1 MKVKVI
7 LNPYANRWKAQ
18 QRNTEL
24 ESALN
29 AADFA
34 YDLVPTEAAQHGI
47 TLAETAVSEGYDAVI
62 AAGGDGTISEVV
74 NGLLRAAG
82 DGDPLPLGILPMGS
96 ANDFSDL
103 LGLPRD
109 LTAAAQLVAAG
120 KTRKL
125 DAGRVNDHFFLNNS
139 AVGMEPMVTIK
150 SQKIKH
156 ISGNTRYMAAL
167 SRTLI
172 RLRSWHMKIKW
183 DDGSYEGD
191 GILLSMCNGPR
202 TGGFPMAPGAEL
214 NDGLLDFVF
223 APKMPK
229 TTLVSVLLKLMKG
242 THIDHPLVT
251 FARTTHLTIE
261 SEPGMPLHAD
271 GEILETAVNSI
282 TYQVLP
288 SKITIFNGQ

>member
-24 ESALN
+24 KAALD
-29 AADFA
+29 AAAFA

-47 TLAETAVSEGYDAVI
+47 KLAKTAVSEGYDAVI

-74 NGLLRAAG
+74 NGLMLAAG

-109 LTAAAQLVAAG
+109 LTAATQLIAAG

-125 DAGRVNDHFFLNNS
+125 DIGRVNDHFFLNNS
-139 AVGMEPMVTIK
+139 AIGMEPMVTIE
-150 SQKIKH
+150 SQKINWL
-156 ISGNTRYMAAL
+156 SGSARYMAAL
-167 SRTLI
+167 VRALI
-172 RLRSWHMKIKW
+172 RLRAWHMKIKW
-183 DDGSYEGD
+183 DNGSYEGNTF
-191 GILLSMCNGPR
+191 LLSMCNGPR

-214 NDGLLDFVF
+214 DDGLLDFVF
-223 APKMPK
+223 NFEMPK
-229 TTLVSVLLKLMKG
+229 RTLMHLLLKLMKG
-242 THIDHPLVT
+242 THIDHPLVK
-251 FARTTHLTIE
+251 FARTTQLTIE
-261 SEPGMPLHAD
+261 CEQGLPLHAD
-271 GEILETAVNSI
+271 GEILGTAVSSI

-288 SKITIFNGQ
+288 AKIPIFTP

>member
-18 QRNTEL
+18 QRNNEL
-24 ESALN
+24 KSALGI
-29 AADFA
+29 AGFA
-34 YDLVPTEAAQHGI
+34 YDLVFTEAPQHGI
-47 TLAETAVSEGYDAVI
+47 ELAKTAVSEGYDAVI

-82 DGDPLPLGILPMGS
+82 DGDALPLGILPMGS

-109 LTAAAQLVAAG
+109 LTAAAQLIAAG
-120 KTRKL
+120 NTRKL

-156 ISGNTRYMAAL
+156 ISGNMRYMAAL
-167 SRTLI
+167 ARTLV
-172 RLRSWHMKIKW
+172 RLRSWRMKIKW

-229 TTLVSVLLKLMKG
+229 ITLVNVLRRLMKG
-242 THIDHPLVT
+242 SHITHPLIT
-251 FARTTHLTIE
+251 FARTTRLTIE
-261 SEPGMPLHAD
+261 SEPGLPLHAD
-271 GEILETAVNSI
+271 GEILGTDINSI
-282 TYQVLP
+282 TFQVLP
-288 SKITIFNGQ
+288 SKITLFTP